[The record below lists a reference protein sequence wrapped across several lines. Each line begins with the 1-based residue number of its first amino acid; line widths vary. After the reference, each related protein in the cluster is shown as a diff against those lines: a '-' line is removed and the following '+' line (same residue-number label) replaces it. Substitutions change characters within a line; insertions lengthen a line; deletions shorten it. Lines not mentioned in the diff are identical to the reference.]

1 MLNKNAGQH
10 HEYRPRSL
18 PHRPRSLPH
27 RPRSLAEFTENRPRS
42 LPHRPRS
49 LPYRPRSLAQL
60 TENRPRSLP
69 HRPRSLAEITETGRD
84 HCRTLAEITET
95 VRDHLV
101 RDRESPRSLALI
113 IGTPFGGATVCHYL
127 KRETE
132 QTTPEHVFFCN
143 MYFR

>member
-1 MLNKNAGQH
+1 MKGYVLLLLFIYSHSMLNKNAGQH

-49 LPYRPRSLAQL
+49 L
-60 TENRPRSLP
+60 
-69 HRPRSLAEITETGRD
+69 
-84 HCRTLAEITET
+84 AEITET

-101 RDRESPRSLALI
+101 RDRESPRSSPGPSLGESDCCQCWDVLSFDRVDR
-113 IGTPFGGATVCHYL
+113 GP
-127 KRETE
+127 K
-132 QTTPEHVFFCN
+132 
-143 MYFR
+143 